1 MLDKAP
7 RGPRNNNKRKTRGD
21 ALVRG
26 ELAFVRATEAA
37 GVSLVRAPRGLSRRT
52 ANRSRVHPK
61 YALQFP
67 FHSFK
72 LTDRH
77 KCLNW
82 SVEWIRAA
90 TGQALVRPCLETMT
104 LREAYDRVFPRAKD
118 EEGSTSTGNE
128 SEGSY
133 RNVYF
138 YLHRQRT
145 AAGHRN
151 VVLVPVS
158 PAATMRDVLR
168 GRSVVE
174 FPTVYVLEKP
184 LGEEDERFVL
194 EEVYLSEHPGDVDG
208 GSRAEDV
215 EEDYTSSE
223 GSSDESSEEEDEDEE
238 EDEKE
243 ELPSG
248 QVGA

>member
-1 MLDKAP
+1 M
-7 RGPRNNNKRKTRGD
+7 
-21 ALVRG
+21 
-26 ELAFVRATEAA
+26 F
-37 GVSLVRAPRGLSRRT
+37 RR
-52 ANRSRVHPK
+52 
-61 YALQFP
+61 LI
-67 FHSFK
+67 
-72 LTDRH
+72 DRH

-90 TGQALVRPCLETMT
+90 TGPALVRPCLETMT
-104 LREAYDRVFPRAKD
+104 LRDAYDRVFPRAKD
-118 EEGSTSTGNE
+118 EEASTSTGNE

-151 VVLVPVS
+151 VVLVPQS

-184 LGEEDERFVL
+184 LGEKEDERFVL
-194 EEVYLSEHPGDVDG
+194 EEVYLREHPGDVDG

-223 GSSDESSEEEDEDEE
+223 GPSDESSEEDDDEE

-248 QVGA
+248 QVEA